1 MAAFRLGLR
10 RELPHEAQDAAQ
22 SKPAEGGQG
31 PMEDVTLEIE
41 SGSGQ
46 SDGEVPERA
55 SLRDLDEEIRR
66 RDGELR
72 SSKEAE
78 RASPAAIGSRQT
90 SGRTKAADSGSAV
103 TVEDAREDI
112 FKLAGRLEA
121 LESSVRETQRRDW
134 DALHEQQE
142 QLGEHLGG
150 LEQGVD
156 VAMAEATKAEARA
169 VARLEKL
176 AARVEALEN
185 LPERIEAVERLSE
198 RIEALDEQLGA
209 ARDESRRSVEE
220 ARSAQRPLK
229 KRLDGLETGLEE
241 AVAKATKAEA
251 RAEAVDEQL
260 AAARD
265 ESRRSVEEASDAVE
279 QRFAGLKEAADEALA
294 EATETEARAGARLEK
309 LAARVEALEMEAA
322 SSSRKLEQRAAETIE
337 SLAARSELAEAMGR
351 LSARVAA
358 LDRRLS
364 ETETQSRASGGV
376 GSPT

>member
-1 MAAFRLGLR
+1 MSIWAG
-10 RELPHEAQDAAQ
+10 
-22 SKPAEGGQG
+22 
-31 PMEDVTLEIE
+31 
-41 SGSGQ
+41 
-46 SDGEVPERA
+46 
-55 SLRDLDEEIRR
+55 
-66 RDGELR
+66 
-72 SSKEAE
+72 SSK
-78 RASPAAIGSRQT
+78 GS
-90 SGRTKAADSGSAV
+90 S
-103 TVEDAREDI
+103 
-112 FKLAGRLEA
+112 
-121 LESSVRETQRRDW
+121 
-134 DALHEQQE
+134 
-142 QLGEHLGG
+142 
-150 LEQGVD
+150 

-209 ARDESRRSVEE
+209 ARDEFRRSVEE
-220 ARSAQRPLK
+220 ARSAPAPAARSAST
-229 KRLDGLETGLEE
+229 GSSGLEE
-241 AVAKATKAEA
+241 AVAKATQAEARAVARLEKLAA

-265 ESRRSVEEASDAVE
+265 ESRGLGRGGERRRRTAF
-279 QRFAGLKEAADEALA
+279 RGLKQAADEALA
-294 EATETEARAGARLEK
+294 EATETEARAVARLEK

-364 ETETQSRASGGV
+364 ETETQSHASASRSV